1 MIEKTGDQFIRVFG
15 GINEILAE
23 DWDACAGPDDPFCS
37 HAFLAAL
44 EESGSVSLETGW
56 LPHHIALENG
66 ANDVLAVA
74 PLYLKNHSY
83 GEYVFD
89 WAWADALHRAGGRYY
104 PKLQLAIPFTP
115 VTGRRFLVRQN
126 LSTSK
131 QREIK
136 KTMLSGL
143 IKLAEKLQVS
153 SFHITFPNKEE
164 WDIFGQNGLLKRTDR
179 QFHWINNG
187 FDTFEDF
194 LTTLSSRKRKGIR
207 KERRTVLENNIVVH
221 FLTGEKIKKHHW
233 DSFFSF
239 YQNTADKK
247 WGQAYLNRSFFLQI
261 GKNLGKSLL
270 LVMAEKEGRF
280 VGGALNLIGKDA
292 LFGRYWGCLEEFK
305 FLHFEICYYRAMDFA
320 IKNCLRRVEA
330 GAQGHHKLQRGY
342 LPSPTYSAHWIA
354 NDAFK
359 KAIADYLDEE
369 TRAINVEIKSL
380 NKLSPFKKPE

>member
-380 NKLSPFKKPE
+380 NKLSPFKKPK